1 MIKKLLFLL
10 VLTALFLAFIPQLAK
25 PSSTLKAVFRLT
37 EQPAVIVKGTQGS
50 ALTINISF
58 GDKEVEELLE
68 KLSQPYP
75 LLFIDSD
82 WASRFPHITEQ
93 IKQRSLPVALLGTE
107 GQQYEN
113 DPNLLSEQLQTFEE
127 LFSKRPLWFRTTD
140 EEFPLALLQE
150 LSEAEINALGS
161 TVQWSGGA
169 LPKASKGE
177 IIAVP
182 YARNEH
188 VATTEIQ
195 RLIASRTFQ
204 SVEDLLFRS
213 TVKTKKIPQ

>member
-10 VLTALFLAFIPQLAK
+10 VLIALFLAFIPQLAK
-25 PSSTLKAVFRLT
+25 PSSTLKTVFRLT

-58 GDKEVEELLE
+58 GDQEVEELLE

-107 GQQYEN
+107 GKDYES
-113 DPNLLSEQLQTFEE
+113 DPNLLSKQLHTFEE
-127 LFSKRPLWFRTTD
+127 LFSKRPLWFRTAD
-140 EEFPLALLQE
+140 EEFPLVLLQE

-161 TVQWSGGA
+161 TVRWSGGT

-177 IIAVP
+177 IIVVP

-188 VATTEIQ
+188 VATAEIQ

-213 TVKTKKIPQ
+213 SVKTKKIPQ

>member
-1 MIKKLLFLL
+1 MIKKLLFSF
-10 VLTALFLAFIPQLAK
+10 VLIAVFLAFIPQLAK
-25 PSSTLKAVFRLT
+25 PTSTLKTVFRLT

-58 GDKEVEELLE
+58 GEKEVEELLE
-68 KLSQPYP
+68 HLSQPYP

-82 WASRFPHITEQ
+82 WALRFPHLTEK
-93 IKQRSLPVALLGTE
+93 INQRSLPIALLGTE
-107 GQQYEN
+107 GQHYES
-113 DPNLLSEQLQTFEE
+113 DPKLLNQQLQTFEE
-127 LFSKRPLWFRTTD
+127 LFNKRPLWFRTTD
-140 EEFPLALLQE
+140 EEFPLDLLQQ
-150 LSEAEINALGS
+150 LSKAEINALGS
-161 TVQWSGGA
+161 TVQWSGGT

-177 IIAVP
+177 IITVP
-182 YARNEH
+182 YDHHEQ
-188 VATTEIQ
+188 VATADIQ

>member
-1 MIKKLLFLL
+1 MIKKFLFLF
-10 VLTALFLAFIPQLAK
+10 VLTAIFLAFIPQLTK

-58 GDKEVEELLE
+58 GEKEVEELLE
-68 KLSQPYP
+68 NLSQPYP

-107 GQQYEN
+107 GQQYESN
-113 DPNLLSEQLQTFEE
+113 PKLLSEQLQMFEE
-127 LFSKRPLWFRTTD
+127 LFSTRPLWFRTTD
-140 EEFPLALLQE
+140 EVFPLVLLQE

-161 TVQWSGGA
+161 TIQWSGGA
-169 LPKASKGE
+169 LPKASKGD

-188 VATTEIQ
+188 VATTDIK
-195 RLIASRTFQ
+195 RLLASRTFQ
-204 SVEDLLFRS
+204 SVEDLLFRT